1 MSHTEESQNQRFFSR
16 IVWAAVG
23 GMREIMNK
31 RILSVIMCF
40 SMLVISGCGQQEE
53 LGNQE
58 FVPGGEESAETEY
71 PGNRAD
77 IIKPKAA
84 SRPEKPDMS
93 EEAGIPED
101 GEYAIYQRFLNGD
114 EPLYFREDTW
124 FEGHIDCRT
133 GTYTSYTF
141 QDICGIINLVYNS
154 NAPMEELVDHISY
167 AYIDCGADGNE
178 ELALLFHDL
187 YDRSLYSAGYV
198 ILVIKD
204 VDGRLEM
211 CYLID
216 PYYKEDWELTNRNGI
231 VTYWCNAGTGLTRD
245 ELGYIDAEGVYNVVY
260 SVMNDYSF
268 FYVLGYADEF
278 SDEIPEEEFIVLKTY
293 YIFESYG
300 QDKKYGEYNLLAP
313 DSGDFED
320 SEIDFESISKA
331 VADATGMA
339 FYSYDEIQKMIA
351 DREVEIGLTEEL
363 KLKEELKWIP
373 LGGEA
378 APEGFG
384 AA

>member
-1 MSHTEESQNQRFFSR
+1 
-16 IVWAAVG
+16 
-23 GMREIMNK
+23 MNK
-31 RILSVIMCF
+31 RILSVIMCVF
-40 SMLVISGCGQQEE
+40 MLAISGCGLQKE

-58 FVPGGEESAETEY
+58 SVLGGEESAETEY

-77 IIKPKAA
+77 IMKPKTG
-84 SRPEKPDMS
+84 SQPGKPDIS
-93 EEAGIPED
+93 EGAEIPED

-114 EPLYFREDTW
+114 EPLYFREYTW
-124 FEGHIDCRT
+124 FEGYIDCRA

-154 NAPMEELVDHISY
+154 NAPMDELVDHISY
-167 AYIDCGADGNE
+167 AYIDCGADGNA

-187 YDRSLYSAGYV
+187 HDQSLYSAGYV

-211 CYLID
+211 CYLIN
-216 PYYKEDWELTNRNGI
+216 PHYKEDWELTNRNGV
-231 VTYWCNAGTGLTRD
+231 VTYWCNVGTGTTRD
-245 ELGYIDAEGVYNVVY
+245 GLGYIDAEGVYNVVY
-260 SVMNDYSF
+260 SVMNDYNF
-268 FYVLGYADEF
+268 FYVLGYAADF
-278 SDEIPEEEFIVLKTY
+278 SDEIPEDEFIVLKTY
-293 YIFESYG
+293 VFDSYG
-300 QDKKYGEYNLLAP
+300 QDVQYEEYNLLAP

-331 VADATGMA
+331 LADATGMVL
-339 FYSYDEIQKMIA
+339 YSYDDIQKMIA
-351 DREVEIGLTEEL
+351 DREAELGLTEEL
-363 KLKEELKWIP
+363 KLEEELKWIP

-378 APEGFG
+378 APEGHG

>member
-1 MSHTEESQNQRFFSR
+1 
-16 IVWAAVG
+16 
-23 GMREIMNK
+23 
-31 RILSVIMCF
+31 
-40 SMLVISGCGQQEE
+40 MLAISGCGLQED
-53 LGNQE
+53 LGNRE
-58 FVPGGEESAETEY
+58 SVLDEVDSAETEHRS
-71 PGNRAD
+71 GRTD
-77 IIKPKAA
+77 IMKPKAA
-84 SRPEKPDMS
+84 SRPEKPDIS
-93 EEAGIPED
+93 EDAGIPED

-124 FEGHIDCRT
+124 FEGYIDCRT

-167 AYIDCGADGNE
+167 AYIDCGADGNA

-187 YDRSLYSAGYV
+187 NDQSLYSAGYV
-198 ILVIKD
+198 ILIVKD

-216 PYYKEDWELTNRNGI
+216 PYYKEDWELINRNGV
-231 VTYWCNAGTGLTRD
+231 VTYWCNAGTGLTRE
-245 ELGYIDAEGVYNVVY
+245 ELGYIDAEGVYNRVY

-268 FYVLGYADEF
+268 FYVFGYADDF
-278 SDEIPEEEFIVLKTY
+278 SDEIPEDEFIVLKTY
-293 YIFESYG
+293 VFESYG
-300 QDKKYGEYNLLAP
+300 QDMKYEEYNLLAP

-320 SEIDFESISKA
+320 SEIDFEGISKA
-331 VADATGMA
+331 VADAAEMV

-351 DREVEIGLTEEL
+351 DREVELGLTEEL
-363 KLKEELKWIP
+363 KLEEELNWIP
-373 LGGEA
+373 LGREA
-378 APEGFG
+378 APEELG

>member
-1 MSHTEESQNQRFFSR
+1 
-16 IVWAAVG
+16 
-23 GMREIMNK
+23 MNK

-40 SMLVISGCGQQEE
+40 SMLVISCCGQQEE

-58 FVPGGEESAETEY
+58 FVLGGEESAETEY

-77 IIKPKAA
+77 IIKPKAT

-93 EEAGIPED
+93 EDRGIPED

-124 FEGHIDCRT
+124 FEGYIDFRT

-141 QDICGIINLVYNS
+141 QDICGIVNLLYNS
-154 NAPMEELVDHISY
+154 NAPMDELVDHISY
-167 AYIDCGADGNE
+167 AYIDCGADGNA

-187 YDRSLYSAGYV
+187 KDQSHYSAGYV

-211 CYLID
+211 CYLIN
-216 PYYKEDWELTNRNGI
+216 PYFKEDWELTNRNG
-231 VTYWCNAGTGLTRD
+231 VVAYWCNVGTGATRD
-245 ELGYIDAEGVYNVVY
+245 GLGYIDAEGVYNVVY
-260 SVMNDYSF
+260 SVMNDYNF
-268 FYVLGYADEF
+268 FYVLGYAADF
-278 SDEIPEEEFIVLKTY
+278 SDEIPEDEFIVLKTY
-293 YIFESYG
+293 VFDSYG
-300 QDKKYGEYNLLAP
+300 QDQQNEEYNLLAP

-331 VADATGMA
+331 LADATGMV

-351 DREVEIGLTEEL
+351 DREAELGLTEEL
-363 KLKEELKWIP
+363 KLKEELNWIP

-378 APEGFG
+378 APEERG
-384 AA
+384 AASK